1 VKAGVAPERSGAVTL
16 PIRRWSLV
24 GAAFVCLLTFLP
36 PVSSLAHRYELG
48 QVLRY
53 GLWAMVVPTLVVVGA
68 PWRHAAWAE
77 TLAQRRRRHP
87 ELWRSVGFVLVYGLV
102 VVWWF
107 TPMSVR
113 ATWGH
118 PWLRVIEA
126 VTLIAG
132 GIGLWLELAESPPLA
147 PRVGGLRSVVLG
159 TAAMWLVWIEAY
171 LVAMSHSGW
180 YPTFHHVAGQGLSQ
194 AADQQ
199 VAAVILWFM
208 ATVVFV
214 PVIFVD
220 AMQWLHGEEN
230 PDDELRRLLREQR
243 RGATAIIERRAAER
257 PGDGAVG
264 A

>member
-1 VKAGVAPERSGAVTL
+1 MKTGVAPERSGAVTL
-16 PIRRWSLV
+16 PIRRWSLL
-24 GAAFVCLLTFLP
+24 GAALVCLLTFLP

-48 QVLRY
+48 QILRY

-113 ATWGH
+113 ATWSH
-118 PWLRVIEA
+118 PWLKVIEA

-171 LVAMSHSGW
+171 LVAMSQSGW
-180 YPTFHHVAGQGLSQ
+180 YRNFHHAAGQGLSQ

-199 VAAVILWFM
+199 VADVILWFM

-214 PVIFVD
+214 PVIFMD
-220 AMQWLHGEEN
+220 AMQWLHGEQN

-243 RGATAIIERRAAER
+243 RGATAIIERRTA
-257 PGDGAVG
+257 
-264 A
+264 

>member
-1 VKAGVAPERSGAVTL
+1 MKAGVAPERSGAVTL
-16 PIRRWSLV
+16 PIRRWSLL
-24 GAAFVCLLTFLP
+24 GAALVCLLTFLP
-36 PVSSLAHRYELG
+36 PLSSLAHRYELG

-68 PWRHAAWAE
+68 PWRHAAWAA
-77 TLAQRRRRHP
+77 TLAQRRRRYS
-87 ELWRSVGFVLVYGLV
+87 ELWRSVGFVLLYGLV
-102 VVWWF
+102 MVWWF

-113 ATWGH
+113 ATWSH

-171 LVAMSHSGW
+171 LLGLSHSSW
-180 YPTFHHVAGQGLSQ
+180 YRSFGHVGGHGLSQ

-199 VAAVILWFM
+199 LAAVVLWFI
-208 ATVVFV
+208 AALVFV
-214 PVIFVD
+214 PVIFWN
-220 AMQWLHGEEN
+220 AMRWLQSEQD
-230 PDDELRRLLREQR
+230 PDHELRRLMREERRDPGDLMQRR
-243 RGATAIIERRAAER
+243 RGAAPRE
-257 PGDGAVG
+257 GDG
-264 A
+264 